1 MNAPSTPAR
10 GGPAAGLVQ
19 KYGGTSVATPE
30 RIRAVAERVR
40 RSRDGCG
47 GVVVVVSAMGKTT
60 DQLVA
65 LAHVLNESPPSR
77 EMDQL
82 LATGET
88 VTAPLLAM
96 TLIGMG
102 VDAISLTGPQAGI
115 RASTAHRKARILDI
129 VPERVVE
136 ELGRGRVVVVAGFQG
151 VTEGFDI
158 ATLGR
163 GGSDTTA
170 VALAAALRADHCEI
184 YTDVRG
190 VYTAD
195 PRLVAEARPI
205 PEISYQEMLEFAAVG
220 AKVMHPRAVEIGEAY
235 DTPIWVRSSFDES
248 PGTVICRH
256 PRLEDRQ
263 KVRGIAHETDV
274 AKITLL
280 RVPDRPGVAAAI
292 FGPLADQH
300 VSVDVIA
307 QSVGHDGTT
316 DLSFTLAES
325 DLRQASKVVADI
337 AVEVGADGYE
347 ATSDV
352 AKVSI
357 VGTGM
362 LNYPGIAATMFRT
375 LAEAAINIQLIS
387 TSEIRITCLVAREQ
401 VGEAVRALHRAYQ
414 LDEL

>member
-1 MNAPSTPAR
+1 MTHV
-10 GGPAAGLVQ
+10 VQ
-19 KYGGTSVATPE
+19 KYGGTSVASPA
-30 RIRAVAERVR
+30 RIRAVAERVQ
-40 RSRDGCG
+40 RSRSRGE

-65 LAHVLNESPPSR
+65 LAHELNEEPPSR

-115 RASTAHRKARILDI
+115 RLSAAHRKARIVDI
-129 VPERVVE
+129 VPERIVD

-151 VTEGFDI
+151 VNEALDI

-195 PRLVAEARPI
+195 PRLVPEARPI
-205 PEISYQEMLEFAAVG
+205 PEISYEEMLEFAAVG

-274 AKITLL
+274 AKVTLL

-292 FGPLADQH
+292 FGPLAD
-300 VSVDVIA
+300 
-307 QSVGHDGTT
+307 
-316 DLSFTLAES
+316 
-325 DLRQASKVVADI
+325 
-337 AVEVGADGYE
+337 
-347 ATSDV
+347 
-352 AKVSI
+352 
-357 VGTGM
+357 
-362 LNYPGIAATMFRT
+362 
-375 LAEAAINIQLIS
+375 S
-387 TSEIRITCLVAREQ
+387 TSASTSSSRTSATTAPPTSPSPSPSPSCARRCRWSRHRGRGRRRRLRHRRRRRQGLDRRHRDAQLPWHRRHDVPHPRRRGHQHPPDQHQRDPDHLPRRPRQ
-401 VGEAVRALHRAYQ
+401 VGDAVRALHRAYQ

>member
-1 MNAPSTPAR
+1 MSHV
-10 GGPAAGLVQ
+10 VQ
-19 KYGGTSVATPE
+19 KYGGTSVATLE
-30 RIRAVAERVR
+30 RIRAVAERVQ
-40 RSRDGCG
+40 RSRDRCD

-65 LAHVLNESPPSR
+65 LAHALNEEPPSR

-102 VDAISLTGPQAGI
+102 VDAVSLTGPQAGI

-129 VPERVVE
+129 VPERIVE
-136 ELGRGRVVVVAGFQG
+136 ELARGRVVVVAGFQG
-151 VTEGFDI
+151 VTEGYDI

-170 VALAAALRADHCEI
+170 VALAASLRAAHCEI

-195 PRLVAEARPI
+195 PRLVPEARPI
-205 PEISYQEMLEFAAVG
+205 AEISYEEMLEFAHVG

-256 PRLEDRQ
+256 PQLEDRQ

-274 AKITLL
+274 AKVTLL

-300 VSVDVIA
+300 ISVDVIV
-307 QSVGHDGTT
+307 QNVGHDGST
-316 DLSFTLAES
+316 DLSFTIAES

-337 AVEVGADGYE
+337 GVDIGADGYE

-362 LNYPGIAATMFRT
+362 LNNPGIAATMFRT
-375 LAEAAINIQLIS
+375 LADAGINIDLIS
-387 TSEIRITCLVAREQ
+387 TSEIRITCLVARDH
-401 VGEAVRALHRAYQ
+401 VGEAVRALHRVYA